1 MAKHNLHQTFHEII
15 EQHKGLLFNVV
26 RTYCENEEDRQD
38 LIQEIRIQIWKSL
51 PKYDANFAM
60 TTWLYRISINVS
72 ISYYRKNSII
82 HQYAKA
88 ETLPTVT
95 DAIPNDLQEKFN
107 LLEKFIAE
115 LNEMDKA
122 LIMLYLEDKSHF
134 EISEIMG
141 ISISNVGTKMGRIK
155 EKLKKRFLN
164 HKEN

>member
-1 MAKHNLHQTFHEII
+1 MANHNLHQTFHEII
-15 EQHKGLLFNVV
+15 EQHKGLLFKVV

-51 PKYDANFAM
+51 PKYNANFAM

-72 ISYYRKNSII
+72 ISYYRKNSIR

-95 DAIPNDLQEKFN
+95 DAFPNDLQEKFN

-122 LIMLYLEDKSHF
+122 LIMLYLEDKSYI